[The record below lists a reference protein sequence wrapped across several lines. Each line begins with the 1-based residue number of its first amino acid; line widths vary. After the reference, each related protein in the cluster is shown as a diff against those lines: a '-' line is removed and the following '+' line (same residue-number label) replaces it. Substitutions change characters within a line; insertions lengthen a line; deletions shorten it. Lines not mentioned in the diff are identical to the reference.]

1 MEFEPEHA
9 CRTKWGGDRR
19 TIEGELL
26 VPDRFDA
33 AAVAEI
39 KRDLGSQAAAAQLQ
53 QRPTPGTGNI
63 FKRDWFAERWLT
75 LPEGLFTVISADCT
89 FKDSASADFV
99 AIHVWGIAGGKFY
112 LLDRICDRMGL
123 PETIR
128 CMLTL
133 AARWPHA
140 TAKLIE
146 DKANGPAVEQMLRD
160 KMPGI
165 IMMEP
170 ARMGG
175 SKVGRA
181 NSVSPLAEAGDVILP
196 AANAQLAVGKNG
208 TSTVLTYEWI
218 DDMVESV
225 CAFPFARHDDDVD
238 AMTQALIF
246 LHNGLQSRYLEAMRR
261 LAKNPIHFG
270 SR

>member
-1 MEFEPEHA
+1 
-9 CRTKWGGDRR
+9 
-19 TIEGELL
+19 
-26 VPDRFDA
+26 
-33 AAVAEI
+33 
-39 KRDLGSQAAAAQLQ
+39 
-53 QRPTPGTGNI
+53 
-63 FKRDWFAERWLT
+63 
-75 LPEGLFTVISADCT
+75 
-89 FKDSASADFV
+89 
-99 AIHVWGIAGGKFY
+99 
-112 LLDRICDRMGL
+112 
-123 PETIR
+123 
-128 CMLTL
+128 
-133 AARWPHA
+133 
-140 TAKLIE
+140 
-146 DKANGPAVEQMLRD
+146 MLRD